1 MTPVLIPV
9 EVAHPA
15 QAILGEGPLWDDRA
29 RLLRWVDIVGRR
41 LHEYD
46 PVTGVDQST
55 LLSEQVTTVALSQ
68 SESLLL
74 ALGDRLASL
83 APSSDAPRELN
94 EFRADAAKVRF
105 NDGKVD
111 PWGGFQVGTMHHEGT
126 EPLGS
131 LYRMAPDLSMEERI
145 SGVTCSNG
153 LDWSDDRAAFFHVD
167 SLLSRVDVYATDEE
181 TGEMTGRRGALAV
194 PGPGIPDGLSLD
206 AEGCVWVAMWGGGE
220 VRRLRPDGRVDRI
233 VRLPVSQ
240 VTSVAFGG
248 EARDELFIT
257 TARDGLGEAQLA
269 REPHAGDLFWC
280 RPGTTGRQ
288 ANRFGGEL

>member
-1 MTPVLIPV
+1 MTPVAVPV
-9 EVAHPA
+9 EVAYPA
-15 QAILGEGPLWDDRA
+15 QAMLGEGPLWDYRA
-29 RLLRWVDIVGRR
+29 QRLRWVDIIGRR

-46 PVTGVDQST
+46 PVIGADHSR
-55 LLSEQVTTVALSQ
+55 LLPHQVTTVALSR

-83 APSSDAPRELN
+83 APSSDAVRELN
-94 EFRADAAKVRF
+94 DFRVDAAKVRF

-111 PWGGFQVGTMHHEGT
+111 PWGGFQVGTMHHDGT
-126 EPLGS
+126 EALGS
-131 LYRMAPDLSMEERI
+131 LYRMAPDLSMQERL
-145 SGVTCSNG
+145 SEVTCSNG
-153 LDWSDDRAAFFHVD
+153 LDWSDDRAWFFHVD
-167 SLLSRVDVYATDEE
+167 SLLSRVDVYATDED
-181 TGEMTGRRGALAV
+181 TGEMIGRRGALAV

-206 AEGCVWVAMWGGGE
+206 AEGCLWVAMWGGGE
-220 VRRLRPDGRVDRI
+220 VRRISPDGRVDRV

-248 EARDELFIT
+248 EALDELFIT
-257 TARDGLGEAQLA
+257 TARDGLGEAELA

-280 RPGTTGRQ
+280 RPGTGGRQ